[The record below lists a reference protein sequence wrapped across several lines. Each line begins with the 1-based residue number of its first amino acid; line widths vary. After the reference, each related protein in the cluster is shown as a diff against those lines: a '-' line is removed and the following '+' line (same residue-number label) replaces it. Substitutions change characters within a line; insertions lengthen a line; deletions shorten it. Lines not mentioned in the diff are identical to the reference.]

1 MHHAL
6 PLFLCRTTAPYCTG
20 GGGALNDAGFQ
31 IMSKQSTA
39 QGWVKKPD
47 KSAPSGTPGGLNDA
61 GFQIMSKQSTAQWR
75 VKKPDK
81 CAPGGTPVGLN
92 DAGFQILSK

>member
-6 PLFLCRTTAPYCTG
+6 PLFPCRTTAPYSTG
-20 GGGALNDAGFQ
+20 GGGWLNDAGFQ

-47 KSAPSGTPGGLNDA
+47 KSGPSGTPGGLNDA

>member
-6 PLFLCRTTAPYCTG
+6 PLFPCRTNAPYCTG

-39 QGWVKKPD
+39 QWRVKKPD
-47 KSAPSGTPGGLNDA
+47 KSAP
-61 GFQIMSKQSTAQWR
+61 
-75 VKKPDK
+75 
-81 CAPGGTPVGLN
+81 GGTPV
-92 DAGFQILSK
+92 